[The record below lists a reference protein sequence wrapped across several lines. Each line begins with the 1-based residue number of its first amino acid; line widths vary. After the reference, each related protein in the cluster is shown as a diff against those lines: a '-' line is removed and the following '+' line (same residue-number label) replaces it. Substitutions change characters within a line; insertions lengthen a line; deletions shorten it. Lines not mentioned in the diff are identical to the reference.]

1 MPKIEVIRKGIMP
14 AVRPVPTDTTLVI
27 LPMTLERVGK
37 EVQDEDEQPVRLDS
51 VNAAFEHFQP
61 ALHFETTAGADAT
74 EFVAELEFQSLKDF
88 TPENIQKRVPGKRND
103 IADLQQTINLLYRL
117 KDRWSLPPVKRA
129 WNDPKQRQQILAALA
144 RLRSELEKVTQTG
157 RKVENG

>member
-1 MPKIEVIRKGIMP
+1 MPIIEIRRKDITP

-27 LPMTLERVGK
+27 LPMTLERIGK
-37 EVQDEDEQPVRLDS
+37 EVQDEDEQPFRLDS
-51 VNAAFEHFQP
+51 VNDAFEHFQP

-74 EFVAELEFQSLKDF
+74 EFVAELAFQSLKDF

-144 RLRSELEKVTQTG
+144 RLRGELEKVTQNG

>member
-1 MPKIEVIRKGIMP
+1 MPIIEVRRNGSTP

-27 LPMTLERVGK
+27 LPMTPERVGK

-88 TPENIQKRVPGKRND
+88 TPENIHKRVPGKRND

-144 RLRSELEKVTQTG
+144 RLRNELEKVTQNG